1 MITTGINANNINA
14 NMPRLNGVQLKPI
27 SSGGTQADRAQA
39 LTGGAPSAARSFGD
53 VFSEALM
60 RDSQLS
66 FSAHAQ
72 KRMASRGIKLNAN
85 DYSRLESA
93 QAKLAMK
100 GSKEALVMLDDK
112 AFLVSV
118 KNKTVIT
125 ALDKSEVK
133 QNVFTNIDGA
143 VIA

>member
-1 MITTGINANNINA
+1 MITTGINASNINA
-14 NMPRLNGVQLKPI
+14 NISMLNGTQLKPI
-27 SSGGTQADRAQA
+27 SPGGAQA
-39 LTGGAPSAARSFGD
+39 LNGGAAPAARSFGD

-72 KRMASRGIKLNAN
+72 KRMASRGIKLNAG

-100 GSKEALVMLDDK
+100 GSKEALIMLDDK

-118 KNKTVIT
+118 TNKTVIT

>member
-1 MITTGINANNINA
+1 MITTGINASNINA
-14 NMPRLNGVQLKPI
+14 NISMLNGAQLKPI
-27 SSGGTQADRAQA
+27 SAGGTRPGGAQA
-39 LTGGAPSAARSFGD
+39 LNGGAPAARSFGE

-72 KRMASRGIKLNAN
+72 KRMASRGIKLNAS

-93 QAKLAMK
+93 HSKLAQK

>member
-1 MITTGINANNINA
+1 MITTGINASNINA
-14 NMPRLNGVQLKPI
+14 NMPRLNGAQLKPI
-27 SSGGTQADRAQA
+27 SA
-39 LTGGAPSAARSFGD
+39 GGAQVLNGGAAPAARSFGD

-72 KRMASRGIKLNAN
+72 KRMASRGIKLNAG

-93 QAKLAMK
+93 QAKLAAK

-118 KNKTVIT
+118 TNKTVIT
-125 ALDKSEVK
+125 ALDKNEVK